1 MQVKRAIM
9 FKVRGFEDF
18 DVHGI
23 QITGNTAFWCAA
35 VAPKQTVKHDIG
47 KDSWNNL
54 SKCKKLFGFFFFPS
68 A

>member
-1 MQVKRAIM
+1 MCEKWVQVKRAIM

-35 VAPKQTVKHDIG
+35 VAPRQTVKHDIG
-47 KDSWNNL
+47 KDS
-54 SKCKKLFGFFFFPS
+54 
-68 A
+68 